1 MNLDVTLEEAQDIAK
16 VLANLPTSS
25 GAYPLFVKIAKQIED
40 ELKKDDSSA

>member
-1 MNLDVTLEEAQDIAK
+1 MILDVTIEEAQDIAK

-25 GAYPLFVKIAKQIED
+25 GAYPLFVKIAQQVEA